1 MVDVPSSPLLSP
13 LQHEDATSPWKSHQ
27 CRPRWSSNTARCKP
41 QRQESTTRLSR
52 GVTRSSH
59 PTSSPWKSR
68 RVPMQGRTS
77 RRSTA
82 GSGNLF
88 PQQLP
93 LTQPWG
99 SPRLVPIVPSSPQ
112 PSPQPE
118 EAEHLREVWRRR
130 PARRRSVRTPA
141 GVEAGLAGSPGPG
154 PAHTP
159 ARFLK
164 CAHGRTF
171 LKVAPGKWPAL
182 GSLALDAAGNVP
194 GWLRSR
200 GSCQRLCGAGDAAP
214 CSPPQGAAPG
224 VRLPP
229 QPAHHPLL
237 PSISS
242 VKLT

>member
-1 MVDVPSSPLLSP
+1 
-13 LQHEDATSPWKSHQ
+13 
-27 CRPRWSSNTARCKP
+27 
-41 QRQESTTRLSR
+41 
-52 GVTRSSH
+52 
-59 PTSSPWKSR
+59 
-68 RVPMQGRTS
+68 MQGRTS

-82 GSGNLF
+82 GSGNLS

-164 CAHGRTF
+164 CAHGTTF

-214 CSPPQGAAPG
+214 SSPPQGAAAGVRLPPQGAAPG

-237 PSISS
+237 PSIRS